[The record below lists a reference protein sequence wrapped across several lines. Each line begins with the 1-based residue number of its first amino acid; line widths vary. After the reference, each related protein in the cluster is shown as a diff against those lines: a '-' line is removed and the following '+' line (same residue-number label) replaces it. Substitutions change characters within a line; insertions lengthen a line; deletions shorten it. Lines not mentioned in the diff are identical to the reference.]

1 MMTDEISEFLEKI
14 DSEHFNC
21 VYSYNGMT
29 LMRTEEYN
37 NRMKPLTLEET
48 RLIEEMKAR
57 CLAKG
62 QYVDENAKAKF
73 DMLCHLEDFEVQ
85 YWELQQENKIL
96 KENAENNDKVVDK
109 INWENQLLK
118 KEINKYKYHE
128 DDFKNN
134 SVEINTTKIITPFT
148 DPEHPKIRKTYII
161 SKSGVENYIRH
172 IFGVYDEKGEVD
184 IIWKDN

>member
-21 VYSYNGMT
+21 VYSCNGMT
-29 LMRTEEYN
+29 LMRTEEYS
-37 NRMKPLTLEET
+37 NRMKQ
-48 RLIEEMKAR
+48 IEELK
-57 CLAKG
+57 
-62 QYVDENAKAKF
+62 E
-73 DMLCHLEDFEVQ
+73 
-85 YWELQQENKIL
+85 ENKIL

-134 SVEINTTKIITPFT
+134 SVEVNTTKIITPFT
-148 DPEHPKIRKTYII
+148 DPEHPEIRKTFIV
-161 SKSGVENYIRH
+161 SKKGVENYIRH
-172 IFGVYDEKGEVD
+172 IFGVYDEKDDVD
-184 IIWKDN
+184 FIWTDN

>member
-21 VYSYNGMT
+21 VYSCNGMT

-37 NRMKPLTLEET
+37 NRMKQ
-48 RLIEEMKAR
+48 IEELK
-57 CLAKG
+57 
-62 QYVDENAKAKF
+62 E
-73 DMLCHLEDFEVQ
+73 
-85 YWELQQENKIL
+85 ENKIL

-134 SVEINTTKIITPFT
+134 SVEVNTTKIITPFT
-148 DPEHPKIRKTYII
+148 DPEHPEIRKTFIV
-161 SKSGVENYIRH
+161 SKKGVENYIRD
-172 IFGVYDEKGEVD
+172 IFGVYDEKGDVD
-184 IIWKDN
+184 FIWTDN

>member
-1 MMTDEISEFLEKI
+1 MMTDKISEFLEKI

-21 VYSYNGMT
+21 IYSCNRMT

-37 NRMKPLTLEET
+37 NRMKQ
-48 RLIEEMKAR
+48 IEELK
-57 CLAKG
+57 
-62 QYVDENAKAKF
+62 E
-73 DMLCHLEDFEVQ
+73 
-85 YWELQQENKIL
+85 ENKIL

-134 SVEINTTKIITPFT
+134 SVEVNTTKIITPFT
-148 DPEHPKIRKTYII
+148 DPEHPEIRKTFIV
-161 SKSGVENYIRH
+161 SKKGVENYIRH
-172 IFGVYDEKGEVD
+172 IFGVYDEKDDVD
-184 IIWKDN
+184 FIWTDN

>member
-21 VYSYNGMT
+21 VYSCNGMT
-29 LMRTEEYN
+29 LMRTEEYS
-37 NRMKPLTLEET
+37 NRLEE
-48 RLIEEMKAR
+48 IEELK
-57 CLAKG
+57 
-62 QYVDENAKAKF
+62 E
-73 DMLCHLEDFEVQ
+73 
-85 YWELQQENKIL
+85 ENKIL

-134 SVEINTTKIITPFT
+134 SVEVNTTKIITPFT
-148 DPEHPKIRKTYII
+148 DPEHPEIRKTFIV
-161 SKSGVENYIRH
+161 SKKGVENYIRH
-172 IFGVYDEKGEVD
+172 IFGVYDEKDDVD
-184 IIWKDN
+184 FIWTDN